1 MSHEYRRKKLSF
13 LWSKTR
19 HTPRGSNILA
29 GLRMDSLSSR
39 SKMAK
44 EREKEHREASCR
56 GRYVWRNQDPYL
68 PKE

>member
-1 MSHEYRRKKLSF
+1 
-13 LWSKTR
+13 
-19 HTPRGSNILA
+19 
-29 GLRMDSLSSR
+29 
-39 SKMAK
+39 MAK